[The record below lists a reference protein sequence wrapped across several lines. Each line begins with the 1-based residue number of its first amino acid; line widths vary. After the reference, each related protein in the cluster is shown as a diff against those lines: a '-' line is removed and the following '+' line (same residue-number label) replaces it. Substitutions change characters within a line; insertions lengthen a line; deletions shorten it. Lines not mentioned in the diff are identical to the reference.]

1 MWDTHAYRSIRAI
14 VVLGVDNNTFPN
26 ISQRGEKTAPC
37 VRCLHYVCVH
47 VYPGAGVTD
56 REMGKI
62 HWEYAEKNPQAAL
75 GESDTAVVPTAESTG
90 ASVHPSRQS
99 PRYLSRWCLGVGI
112 FRHRRI

>member
-1 MWDTHAYRSIRAI
+1 MWDAHAYCSIRAI
-14 VVLGVDNNTFPN
+14 VFLGVDNNTFPN

-62 HWEYAEKNPQAAL
+62 RWEYAEKIHKQHSVKVILQLYLQQSPQEHLSILRHPDRA
-75 GESDTAVVPTAESTG
+75 SDTSHG
-90 ASVHPSRQS
+90 
-99 PRYLSRWCLGVGI
+99 GV
-112 FRHRRI
+112 